1 MCLSQAH
8 LFEGNMSKNNKNKK
22 HKERKTMAE
31 AEEKMENTVEP
42 EQKEETQDQPVN
54 EFEVRCAELEAK
66 VLELE
71 AVIAKMK
78 DDDLRRAADTENYK
92 KRLRTDKEN
101 AIKYANESLISDL
114 LTPLDNFARALD
126 ASSQTEDF
134 EAMKQGVVM
143 VQDQLLSV
151 LKTKWGLEAIDAEG
165 KEFDPN
171 TMEAYSVQEKEG
183 IDKEIVLQELIRGWL
198 LNGKVLRSAK
208 VLVGKPKNN

>member
-1 MCLSQAH
+1 
-8 LFEGNMSKNNKNKK
+8 MSKKKNKK
-22 HKERKTMAE
+22 EYKGRKTMAE
-31 AEEKMENTVEP
+31 AEEKLEKEVVPEENIEA
-42 EQKEETQDQPVN
+42 QDQPVD
-54 EFEVRCAELEAK
+54 EWEVKSAELEAK

-92 KRLRTDKEN
+92 KRLRLDKEN

-114 LTPLDNFARALD
+114 LTPLDNFARALE

-134 EAMKQGVVM
+134 DAMRQGVVM
-143 VQDQLLSV
+143 VQDQLLSI
-151 LKTKWGLEAIDAEG
+151 LKTKWGLEAIEAEG

-171 TMEAYSVQEKEG
+171 LMEAYSVQEKDG
-183 IDKEIVLQELIRGWL
+183 IDKEIVLQELIKGWL

>member
-1 MCLSQAH
+1 
-8 LFEGNMSKNNKNKK
+8 
-22 HKERKTMAE
+22 MAE
-31 AEEKMENTVEP
+31 AEEKLEKEVVPEENIEA
-42 EQKEETQDQPVN
+42 QDQPVD
-54 EFEVRCAELEAK
+54 EWEVKSAELEAK

-92 KRLRTDKEN
+92 KRLRLDKEN

-114 LTPLDNFARALD
+114 LTPLDNFARALE

-134 EAMKQGVVM
+134 DAMRQGVVM
-143 VQDQLLSV
+143 VQDQLLSI
-151 LKTKWGLEAIDAEG
+151 LKTKWGLEAIEAEG

-171 TMEAYSVQEKEG
+171 LMEAYSVQEKDG
-183 IDKEIVLQELIRGWL
+183 IDKEIVLQELIKGWL